1 LVVSGMGNGTSN
13 IVNSKSGG
21 EYSSIGNMVESVD
34 RREVCADIVRLR
46 SSSSSAL
53 GMLVNENARDTED
66 REDLPS
72 FRNCDVSPWVELDRV
87 PSTRKKI
94 GSFLKAP
101 RTIC

>member
-1 LVVSGMGNGTSN
+1 MLTLFACGVVLVQ
-13 IVNSKSGG
+13 
-21 EYSSIGNMVESVD
+21 
-34 RREVCADIVRLR
+34 LW
-46 SSSSSAL
+46 

>member
-1 LVVSGMGNGTSN
+1 MVVSGMGNGTSN

-53 GMLVNENARDTED
+53 GNV
-66 REDLPS
+66 
-72 FRNCDVSPWVELDRV
+72 
-87 PSTRKKI
+87 
-94 GSFLKAP
+94 G
-101 RTIC
+101 